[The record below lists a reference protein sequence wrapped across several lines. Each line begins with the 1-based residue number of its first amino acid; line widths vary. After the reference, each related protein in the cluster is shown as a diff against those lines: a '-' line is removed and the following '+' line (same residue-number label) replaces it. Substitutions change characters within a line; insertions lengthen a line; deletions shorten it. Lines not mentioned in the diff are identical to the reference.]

1 MNTGHHEF
9 LAQDRVIWGKPAAQ
23 AVVEEADR
31 RAAQRLFIVTGRT
44 LNVKRE
50 QLAQIAEDAK
60 DNLCV
65 RANPR
70 PITGAARLTKLL
82 EMAWQP
88 AQATDAKE
96 FALRLYGHA
105 RQADAWCV
113 SWTYLRTITTFVVKN

>member
-50 QLAQIAEDAK
+50 QLAQIAEGAK

-65 RANPR
+65 RTNPR

-82 EMAWQP
+82 EMA
-88 AQATDAKE
+88 
-96 FALRLYGHA
+96 
-105 RQADAWCV
+105 
-113 SWTYLRTITTFVVKN
+113 